1 MTHDT
6 NTKALTST
14 IRQGGARLFIA
25 TFALSVLVAAI
36 TVDMVNPVLPIL
48 IDQFET
54 TKAEVSWVVSGVA
67 LMLAFGVPLYGR
79 MSDVVELKKLFL
91 IAVCILALGSL
102 ICALA
107 RDLIVLVAGRMVQGA
122 GMSAIPVLSI
132 VAVSKVFPPG
142 KRGGVLG
149 IMAGCIGVGTA
160 GGPIFGGMIGQTLGW
175 QSLFWITLGL
185 SLLIMVGSMF
195 ALPKLEPLPEGAGG
209 RRFDLLGGVLLG
221 LSAGMLLLGVTL
233 GESSGFGSLASLSTF
248 ACSLLALAGFIRR
261 ITIVDNPFVPPA
273 LFANRYYVCSILV
286 SVFSMFAYFAVLVF
300 VPLLVAESNGLTPGE
315 AGLVLL
321 PGGAAV
327 ALLSPWIGR
336 ISDRVGTK
344 RLILAG
350 VSLMGV
356 STLFLSTYAA
366 GSPPAIVSVGVLGAG
381 IAFALTNSPA
391 NSAAV
396 SSLSKEEVGVGIGIY
411 QGALYLGAGT
421 GAGII
426 GAVLS
431 SRRTAGD
438 PLNPFYTLSAIPYS
452 DAFLVTSAALI
463 VALIAGLG
471 LRNDSIK

>member
-1 MTHDT
+1 MTHDS

-14 IRQGGARLFIA
+14 KRQGGARLFIS

-48 IDQFET
+48 IDQFGT

-160 GGPIFGGMIGQTLGW
+160 GGPIFGGMIGQALGW

-185 SLLIMVGSMF
+185 SLLIMVGSLF
-195 ALPKLEPLPEGAGG
+195 ALPRLMPSPEGAGG

-233 GESSGFGSLASLSTF
+233 GESAGFASFPSLSMF
-248 ACSLLALAGFIRR
+248 VCSLLSLVGFIRR

-300 VPLLVAESNGLTPGE
+300 VPLLVVESNGLSPGQ

-356 STLFLSTYAA
+356 STLFLSTFAA

-381 IAFALTNSPA
+381 FAFALTNSPA

-452 DAFLVTSAALI
+452 DEFLVTSAALI
-463 VALIAGLG
+463 AALIAGLG
-471 LRNDSIK
+471 LRNDSVK